1 MDDPFVT
8 LLSLRGTPSPPK
20 VGVYLA
26 LGLKVD
32 GLQSGHDILVRN
44 IIVGGSEYLQRDCLL
59 SEARGRVQVPC
70 VIQKYGITVSCLWSP
85 LSMACA

>member
-70 VIQKYGITVSCLWSP
+70 VQKYGITVSCLWSP
-85 LSMACA
+85 LRGLCVI